1 MKLNI
6 GCGLKKKEDY
16 INIDISKKVG
26 PDKVVDIEK
35 GLPFDDNTFDVIY
48 SSHCLEHI
56 VPGKISLVLKEI
68 VRVAKDGA
76 KLNLVLP
83 PDNIWSMTDIC
94 HYRSFSY
101 SSFNQL
107 LGLDNSYWF
116 FDFKLKYLNKPSK
129 LKMALVYLF
138 SFFVKE
144 IKFEFIIIKEIYK

>member
-83 PDNIWSMTDIC
+83 PETD
-94 HYRSFSY
+94 R
-101 SSFNQL
+101 L
-107 LGLDNSYWF
+107 
-116 FDFKLKYLNKPSK
+116 
-129 LKMALVYLF
+129 
-138 SFFVKE
+138 
-144 IKFEFIIIKEIYK
+144 